1 MSAWIV
7 SERHIDLLVSV
18 ILRSEAVPEAGV
30 DADKIGTELWTEC
43 YRSVNYRY
51 SENEQVPE
59 YHHEPYPLDIAGDGY
74 LFLLKQVDCY
84 QYQSCEHPGWEQ
96 SAARRWTDELRE
108 MWTRRAGIDF
118 PGSAFDPALRDRRWN
133 ASYPATYERAP
144 WGIDD
149 EEGYGPAYQGG
160 VGTEES

>member
-7 SERHIDLLVSV
+7 SKRHIDLLVSV

-43 YRSVNYRY
+43 HRSVNYRY
-51 SENEQVPE
+51 SENEPVPD
-59 YHHEPYPLDIAGDGY
+59 YHHQPYPLDVAGDGY

-84 QYQSCEHPGWEQ
+84 RYQSCEHPEWES
-96 SAARRWTDELRE
+96 SAACRWTDELRQ
-108 MWTRRAGIDF
+108 MWIRRAAQEF
-118 PGSAFDPALRDRRWN
+118 PGSALDPSVADRRGN

-149 EEGYGPAYQGG
+149 QEDAGQRADQASAWGAQ
-160 VGTEES
+160 